1 MTTYNW
7 GTPLGCLSH
16 VDDQVRG
23 CSKLYPRLLRV
34 DASSV
39 RSQVT
44 GHRSQVTGHGSQ
56 VTGHERLESQL
67 EADLEGGEGYLVGGE
82 VFAEPVEVEAAVE
95 TDTVV
100 DEAGCNTILQTL
112 AT

>member
-44 GHRSQVTGHGSQ
+44 GHRSQ